1 MKLTI
6 QELQNLIGFLNR
18 VDLKGNEAEALVSL
32 KYKIAKEAE
41 GLNNK
46 ETSEKVAK
54 KVVKEAETK

>member
-6 QELQNLIGFLNR
+6 QELQNLGAFLNR